1 MNGAE
6 LREAMRSGRTV
17 YGTMVTM
24 VTGPRWGAV
33 FGRLGFDY
41 IIIDTEHSPYGRDQV
56 ADLATTFRTAGIAPI
71 VRIPYPEPY
80 HARMAVDAGAH
91 GILAP
96 YVESPEEVRQ
106 VVAAAR
112 YRPLK
117 GALLEQAG
125 GGDGAGPGG
134 PDGDVLGYL
143 ERFNQNHVVIV
154 GIESV
159 PAIERLDEILSV
171 PGIDATFIGPHDL
184 TISLGI
190 PEQYDHPRFQEAVSH
205 IIATSQAKGIPA
217 GGHWFQLE
225 QVRRW
230 QGEGSRFILYSS
242 DGRALSEGYRRDLDA
257 LKGAATEAERHT
269 I

>member
-1 MNGAE
+1 
-6 LREAMRSGRTV
+6 
-17 YGTMVTM
+17 
-24 VTGPRWGAV
+24 
-33 FGRLGFDY
+33 
-41 IIIDTEHSPYGRDQV
+41 
-56 ADLATTFRTAGIAPI
+56 
-71 VRIPYPEPY
+71 
-80 HARMAVDAGAH
+80 MAVDAGAH

-117 GALLEQAG
+117 GELLERMGREG
-125 GGDGAGPGG
+125 GGGETGA
-134 PDGDVLGYL
+134 YL
-143 ERFNQNHVVIV
+143 ERFNQNHAVII

-159 PAIERLDEILSV
+159 PAIERLDEILAV
-171 PGIDATFIGPHDL
+171 PGIDAIFIGPHDL